1 MLFKSSMSG
10 LPKMEN
16 IPAPPKKYHIKI
28 MYKLL
33 SDIEKWDNEQEYKLR
48 NDVINSLSEY
58 LEVIKAKNPNKEERY
73 QNDTSG
79 QENKSL

>member
-16 IPAPPKKYHIKI
+16 IPAPPQKYHIKI

-58 LEVIKAKNPNKEERY
+58 LEVIKAKNPKKEERY

-79 QENKSL
+79 QEIKSL